1 MSEQGKTILFLC
13 VAVASTLVAFALS
26 REAPEKTAADQI
38 GQPLVA
44 IEDPLDVA
52 RLRIVDF
59 DASEGAPS
67 PFEVSKVDGRFS
79 IPSHENHPADQ
90 SDHLV
95 DAVTGINYAEILAS
109 VTDQSGNHRDFGVVD
124 PTAGELGRGAKGAGK
139 RVTFHSANGEPLADI
154 IIGKRVEG
162 TENQYYV
169 RQASNDQVY
178 TVKLDPASLSTRFED
193 WIERDVLQFD
203 PLELKDVS
211 ISDYTVLTGQQPVL
225 GADGLRVATVVQGL
239 DMQAEIILQYDQA
252 DLKWALE
259 KLIAFDN
266 GKPTEESL
274 SEDQQLNKQ
283 RLEEMKSA
291 LDDLRVVNVRRK
303 PNGLGDSLAEFI
315 QSSPGAVESLEQH
328 GYFFRQVEGPDGTA
342 QNVLLSNHGE
352 INIGMTDGLKYI
364 LRFGGIAGRERAD
377 EANEAQPDKVS
388 AGVEEAVSDVDNPTA
403 TGRALRY
410 LMVTTQFDPN
420 LLPVPDYAEVPPEQ
434 PPQASESDDTATE
447 SGESDE
453 SQEEVA
459 GNTAGEGSERDASQ
473 TPVAE
478 AEQWTQQRQAILS
491 DNAQKKQSYEAKIA
505 TGKQRSADLNRRFA
519 NWYYVIADS
528 TYQKI
533 HLTKKDLIEKK
544 PPPDAPGGPA
554 GVSPAGQDPLNQLQ
568 NIIPPAK

>member
-59 DASEGAPS
+59 DVSEGAPS

-203 PLELKDVS
+203 PLELPTPS
-211 ISDYTVLTGQQPVL
+211 L
-225 GADGLRVATVVQGL
+225 GAP
-239 DMQAEIILQYDQA
+239 Y
-252 DLKWALE
+252 K
-259 KLIAFDN
+259 
-266 GKPTEESL
+266 
-274 SEDQQLNKQ
+274 
-283 RLEEMKSA
+283 RL
-291 LDDLRVVNVRRK
+291 
-303 PNGLGDSLAEFI
+303 
-315 QSSPGAVESLEQH
+315 H
-328 GYFFRQVEGPDGTA
+328 
-342 QNVLLSNHGE
+342 
-352 INIGMTDGLKYI
+352 
-364 LRFGGIAGRERAD
+364 
-377 EANEAQPDKVS
+377 
-388 AGVEEAVSDVDNPTA
+388 
-403 TGRALRY
+403 
-410 LMVTTQFDPN
+410 
-420 LLPVPDYAEVPPEQ
+420 LLPV
-434 PPQASESDDTATE
+434 
-447 SGESDE
+447 
-453 SQEEVA
+453 
-459 GNTAGEGSERDASQ
+459 
-473 TPVAE
+473 
-478 AEQWTQQRQAILS
+478 
-491 DNAQKKQSYEAKIA
+491 
-505 TGKQRSADLNRRFA
+505 
-519 NWYYVIADS
+519 
-528 TYQKI
+528 
-533 HLTKKDLIEKK
+533 
-544 PPPDAPGGPA
+544 
-554 GVSPAGQDPLNQLQ
+554 
-568 NIIPPAK
+568 